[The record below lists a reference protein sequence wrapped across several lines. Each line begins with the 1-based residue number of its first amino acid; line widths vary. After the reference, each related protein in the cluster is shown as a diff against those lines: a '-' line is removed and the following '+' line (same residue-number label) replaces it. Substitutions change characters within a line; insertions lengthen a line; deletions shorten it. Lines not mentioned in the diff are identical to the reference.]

1 MTPMATP
8 GRCPRC
14 STSLTTIGSLRV
26 CLSCRGV
33 WLTEAEI
40 SGRLRER
47 CPGDSGA
54 LEFVEGD
61 GTALPCPACSEP
73 MAACYLEGVP
83 LDRCVAHGV
92 WFDVEELER
101 TLKAARARP
110 IRPGAQLPVAVAVA
124 GVAPGMASSESSGDP
139 AATGG
144 AVLDVL
150 GGVLDVVGGVLGVG
164 IEIFD

>member
-1 MTPMATP
+1 MTPTQTPMATQ

-83 LDRCVAHGV
+83 VDRCVAHGV
-92 WFDVEELER
+92 WFDIDELER

-124 GVAPGMASSESSGDP
+124 GVAPGVAPSESSDP
-139 AATGG
+139 VGTGF
-144 AVLDVL
+144 AVLEVL
-150 GGVLDVVGGVLGVG
+150 GGVLEVV
-164 IEIFD
+164 IEIFDGAA

>member
-1 MTPMATP
+1 MQTGPAVP

-14 STSLTTIGSLRV
+14 STGLTTIGSLRV

-33 WLTEAEI
+33 WMTEAEI
-40 SGRLRER
+40 GARIRER

-83 LDRCVAHGV
+83 VDRCVAHGV

-110 IRPGAQLPVAVAVA
+110 IRPGAHLPAAVAVA
-124 GVAPGMASSESSGDP
+124 GVAPSEGASDP
-139 AATGG
+139 VETGF

-150 GGVLDVVGGVLGVG
+150 GGVLEVV